1 MVNVIFVIIGLAI
14 LTLTGWAAKDFFL
27 AEEISIF
34 IRILVGIIIFGGVTL
49 LGVAIRDR
57 MKQAKN
63 ENFKEVEK

>member
-1 MVNVIFVIIGLAI
+1 MVNAIFVIIGLAI

-27 AEEISIF
+27 STEISVF
-34 IRILVGIIIFGGVTL
+34 IRILVGIITVGGVTL
-49 LGVAIRDR
+49 LGIAIRDR